1 LGLEKEIDSIISM
14 IQDFKI
20 MIRDT
25 ENVNEQKEL
34 KNQLINLKEII
45 DAVLESEQVSPE
57 LMIPLKQYLNDTTL

>member
-1 LGLEKEIDSIISM
+1 MGLEKEIDSIISM

-34 KNQLINLKEII
+34 INQLENLKEIV
-45 DAVLESEQVSPE
+45 DAVLESEQVAPE
-57 LMIPLKQYLNDTTL
+57 LIVPLKHYLNDTTL